1 MLNSKAKRRITIL
14 VVLFVGGCVLLG
26 GLWAARKYQIRRQ
39 YARFR
44 VDGLAAVE
52 RGDNQSALE
61 PLRKYLGRYPSDVEV
76 LVGYAHARQAIELPR
91 RAHLGQAIQILQHV
105 LRLDPSR
112 TAQRRELLALYVG
125 AGLAPEALDMADS
138 LLKLDPDDVPSL
150 RARAAAL
157 MGQRKFPEALATAQ
171 HWAEVDKNNVQAHL
185 FVAGVLQA
193 SKGQAAALEYAQSLH
208 EKKISEPAAQLVE
221 ALGMLQANR
230 PNEARPLLQKVA
242 ASHPTDT
249 TLVLT
254 LADAMGRLGMVREGL
269 EVLRGAGNDS
279 EVRQHLLRQ
288 IWQSGDMQGYI
299 DLVPSAAAAPASRRA
314 EELALKIV
322 SLRRLQKQ
330 DQAQALADEL
340 KRNAGELEAGWLAAL
355 DTLQGA
361 PLSQADATRV
371 HDACRAA
378 LPSDP
383 SNPFLIQCLA
393 DASRVLGEQ
402 DQALQMFTQLA
413 DRYPG
418 WLLPILRVAEMQM
431 ARGKIDQAL
440 DAAGVGFSRAPQ
452 NVRMAAVLAVVWD
465 AAVQRGVR
473 RDAQQLLSF
482 VQEIQQSIPGEELS
496 LGVYVRQLA
505 AAGQIEQAKAAM
517 LKAVTDTSEHPSEAS
532 LLGWAQ
538 LSRELKLGL
547 EDQCLTRCVALHG
560 LTPQIA
566 FLQAFLLFDAG
577 KADEGLQSLRARIA
591 ESHAPGASSA
601 AWELVEARYLD
612 LMQSPQALA
621 AWSRLSDA
629 HETDL
634 LVQQAVLSSPEAR
647 KDRDLQARS
656 IDRLRRISGQDNP
669 AWRLARA
676 RWLVSGSLNDVD
688 AQQAAALLTDVVKNA
703 PDSLE
708 GRFLLARCFERLNK
722 LPQAIEQLNAAAQ
735 LSPDSRSIQLF
746 LAELLQRRGDYVEA
760 RKLLDR
766 VAGGEFQNPEERRR
780 AAILLAQQGDSG
792 AAMSLL
798 EQGKDSSRDAEL
810 LMADL
815 SLQNND
821 LEQAAALSAKLMQSP
836 DIKTIAI
843 AAEIYAALGRMSEA
857 QAVLAKL
864 DTLDIDPAAREEVR
878 ARFMMKH
885 GSGPEAVARLQ
896 SAAEASPKNSAA
908 WQSLIA
914 TTLFQSG
921 PAAAMQAL
929 DEALKHLPDDPGLKA
944 LQQRRPLIEA
954 LAARGFL
961 PLALGLANASAPD
974 QDAMLDAATTLTR
987 DGADNPAQALLDLS
1001 QLGRRYPRSLVV
1013 QATVIDR
1020 YLALNRPREAASLA
1034 SAAVQAFPTSPQP
1047 ARQAVAAFAA
1057 VENWAQA
1064 AAMARIWRQRSGG
1077 DTIEADDAY
1086 AAMVSRMGQPELG
1099 AAALQTYTDR
1109 AADRPGDFAR
1119 PVAQRALL
1127 LYQANKPA
1135 DAEALLQPLLG
1146 KPPIFQAWADAATG
1160 LPKELAAAWMER
1172 LAAMSDHSIAAD
1184 MRLAISRAVIADRY
1198 SETAQAAAA
1207 KAGFTAVAA
1216 RPDASPQDQLTAAIY
1231 LESLGDS
1238 AAAEPIYRRL
1248 AALGASQAIAM
1259 NNLAMILARRDE
1271 LPAALEMATAAVK
1284 AAPRESNL
1292 LDTLAFVQRRARN
1305 YDAAIASLR
1314 DAVKYDPFK
1323 FHWRMSLLE
1332 VLLDAGASK
1341 DAAAELKAL
1350 NDLFPNQQQLPEPLR
1365 NRLIAAQA
1373 RLTQSAAVPISAPQD
1388 VSSTSLAPAAP

>member
-39 YARFR
+39 YAQFR
-44 VDGLAAVE
+44 VEGLAAVE
-52 RGDNQSALE
+52 RGDNPAALE

-76 LVGYAHARQAIELPR
+76 LVGYAHARQTVELPR

-150 RARAAAL
+150 RARAAVL
-157 MGQRKFPEALATAQ
+157 MGQRKFPEALVAAQ

-208 EKKISEPAAQLVE
+208 DKQISEPTAQLVE

-230 PNEARPLLQKVA
+230 PNDARPLLQKVA
-242 ASHPTDT
+242 ASHPTDQ

-254 LADAMGRLGMVREGL
+254 LADAMGRLGMVREAL
-269 EVLRGAGNDS
+269 EVLRGAGDDS
-279 EVRQHLLRQ
+279 DVRQHLLRQ
-288 IWQSGDMQGYI
+288 IWQSGDMQAYV
-299 DLVPSAAAAPASRRA
+299 DLVPTPAAAPASRRA

-330 DQAQALADEL
+330 DQAQALLDEL
-340 KRNAGELEAGWLAAL
+340 KRSGGELEEGWLAAL

-361 PLSQADATRV
+361 PLSQADAAHV

-378 LPSDP
+378 LASDP

-393 DASRVLGEQ
+393 DASRIVGEQ

-473 RDAQQLLSF
+473 RDAPQLLGF
-482 VQEIQQSIPGEELS
+482 VQQIQQSIPGEELS

-505 AAGQIEQAKAAM
+505 AAGQLDQAKAA
-517 LKAVTDTSEHPSEAS
+517 LRTAVTDGSQNPSEAS

-538 LSRELKLGL
+538 LSRELKLDL
-547 EDQCLTRCVALHG
+547 EEQCLARCVALHG

-577 KADEGLQSLRARIA
+577 KPDEGLQSLRARMA
-591 ESHAPGASSA
+591 DAHATGAGAA
-601 AWELVEARYLD
+601 AWEMVEARYLD
-612 LMQSPQALA
+612 LMQSPLAAA
-621 AWSRLSDA
+621 AWSRLADA
-629 HETDL
+629 HESDL

-647 KDRDLQARS
+647 KDRELQARS
-656 IDRLRRISGQDNP
+656 IDRLRKISGENNP

-688 AQQAAALLTDVVKNA
+688 AQQAAALLSDVVKNA

-708 GRFLLARCFERLNK
+708 ARFLLARCFERLNK

-746 LAELLQRRGDYVEA
+746 LAELLQRRGDYTES

-766 VAGGEFQNPEERRR
+766 VAGGEFPNPEQRRR

-798 EQGKDSSRDAEL
+798 EQGKESSRDAEL

-821 LEQAAALSAKLMQSP
+821 LEHAAALSAKLMQSP

-857 QAVLAKL
+857 QAVLARL

-885 GSGPEAVARLQ
+885 GSGQEAVARLH
-896 SAAEASPKNSAA
+896 AAAAASPDNPAT

-914 TTLFQSG
+914 STLFQSG

-929 DEALKHLPDDPGLKA
+929 DEARKHLPDDPALQA

-954 LAARGFL
+954 AAARGL
-961 PLALGLANASAPD
+961 IPLALGLVNANAPD
-974 QDAMLDAATTLTR
+974 SDAMIDAATTLTR

-1034 SAAVQAFPTSPQP
+1034 SAAVQAFPTSAQP
-1047 ARQAVAAFAA
+1047 ARQAVSAFAA
-1057 VENWAQA
+1057 LENWPQA

-1077 DTIEADDAY
+1077 DAIEADAAY
-1086 AAMVSRMGQPELG
+1086 ASMVSRMGQPELG

-1109 AADRPGDFAR
+1109 AADRPDAFAR

-1160 LPKELAAAWMER
+1160 LPQELAASWMER
-1172 LAAMSDHSIAAD
+1172 LAAVSDHSLAAD
-1184 MRLAISRAVIADRY
+1184 MRLAISRAVLADRY
-1198 SETAQAAAA
+1198 TDPVQAAAA
-1207 KAGFTAVAA
+1207 KAGFVAVAA
-1216 RPDASPQDQLTAAIY
+1216 RDQLSPQDQLTAAIY
-1231 LESLGDS
+1231 LESLDDTD
-1238 AAAEPIYRRL
+1238 AAEPIYRRL
-1248 AALGASQAIAM
+1248 VALDPSQPIAM

-1271 LPAALEMATAAVK
+1271 LPAALALAAAAVK
-1284 AAPRESNL
+1284 AAPREPNL
-1292 LDTLAFVQRRARN
+1292 LDTLAFVQSRARD
-1305 YDAAIASLR
+1305 YPAAIANLR
-1314 DAVKYDPFK
+1314 DAVKYEPFS
-1323 FHWRMSLLE
+1323 FNWRMSLLE

-1350 NDLFPNQQQLPEPLR
+1350 TDLFPDPQQLPKPLQS
-1365 NRLIAAQA
+1365 RLSAAQA
-1373 RLTQSAAVPISAPQD
+1373 RLTQSAAAAVSAPQQT
-1388 VSSTSLAPAAP
+1388 SSTSLAPLAR